1 MHTYLRRSIYAFSLF
16 YLDIGISSEGRY
28 IGGGHDKS
36 APTAVQISQH
46 IIMKEEWAPTAV
58 QISQHI
64 IMKEECSETTLF
76 RTTEENALR
85 IYFRKPDTTICCGLR
100 WNINREHNTYKDR
113 FFSVPCR

>member
-46 IIMKEEWAPTAV
+46 IIMKEE
-58 QISQHI
+58 
-64 IMKEECSETTLF
+64 CSETTLF

-85 IYFRKPDTTICCGLR
+85 VYFRKPDTTICCSLR
-100 WNINREHNTYKDR
+100 WNINREHNTNP
-113 FFSVPCR
+113 S